1 MARRVILFSF
11 LPVAD
16 GSVESA
22 LLFGTPAARHN
33 FYISV
38 LPLQKAVAF
47 AGSQS
52 SMMRWAVSSISDNL
66 LSICSIFNLLG
77 CQKFT
82 KKPDLLCAK

>member
-1 MARRVILFSF
+1 MPGENLFL

-22 LLFGTPAARHN
+22 LLSGTPAACHN

-47 AGSQS
+47 AGRS
-52 SMMRWAVSSISDNL
+52 L
-66 LSICSIFNLLG
+66 
-77 CQKFT
+77 
-82 KKPDLLCAK
+82 P